1 MKPAN
6 KMFRLVFIYMIILIF
21 IVLCFFL
28 WGTETGGNL
37 DIVESTPMMK
47 ESKSILVMGKHPG
60 ENTLKK
66 ELWIQFEAASRDG
79 ICFNPST
86 IQKTIQKD
94 FLERLEEV
102 SSDEA
107 TAEEGG

>member
-1 MKPAN
+1 MQSGC
-6 KMFRLVFIYMIILIF
+6 FHLVFINMVILIF
-21 IVLCFFL
+21 CSLSLF
-28 WGTETGGNL
+28 GTETADDL
-37 DIVESTPMMK
+37 AIVESTPMMTK
-47 ESKSILVMGKHPG
+47 SKSILVMGKHPG

-66 ELWIQFEAASRDG
+66 ELWMKFEAASSDG

-107 TAEEGG
+107 TAEEEEGA